1 MSPTT
6 YQVSVATFIQDAA
19 EYCARSFGA
28 VAVAPVDEIVVV
40 PEVTALIV
48 VCPAPI

>member
-6 YQVSVATFIQDAA
+6 YQVSVATLMQEAA
-19 EYCARSFGA
+19 ENCFLNLGA
-28 VAVAPVDEIVVV
+28 VAVPPLEDIVVV

-48 VCPAPI
+48 V